1 MKPLIKNLSIVR
13 GDTTSIGVTING
25 LDSDPV
31 ELYFSVKRNYNDK
44 KYVFQKTLIDGIEN
58 DSSYHYIVRIDPSDT
73 ENLVSGRYVYDI
85 ELNINNTIITPVKG
99 DLEISNDV
107 TRHLEG

>member
-25 LDSDPV
+25 LESDPV
-31 ELYFSVKRNYNDK
+31 ELYFSVKRSYNDK
-44 KYVFQKTLIDGIEN
+44 KYVFQKSLNDGIDTDGE
-58 DSSYHYIVRIDPSDT
+58 YHYVVHVDPSDT
-73 ENLVSGRYVYDI
+73 ETLVAGRYVYDV
-85 ELNINNTIITPVKG
+85 ELNINNTIVTPVKG
-99 DLEISNDV
+99 EFEISSDV